1 MVESMLSTID
11 NPFNPF
17 ENWDQWYAFD
27 TAKGYDTTGFL
38 ARLVYGSEDLS
49 DADQREA
56 INETIDEIVKENV
69 SGNYIKVTRT
79 S

>member
-1 MVESMLSTID
+1 MVESMLSTKD

-17 ENWDQWYAFD
+17 DDWDQWYAFD
-27 TAKGYDTTGFL
+27 ESKGYDTTGFL
-38 ARLVYGSEDLS
+38 ARLVNGSDDLS

-69 SGNYIKVTRT
+69 SGVYIKITR
-79 S
+79 SL